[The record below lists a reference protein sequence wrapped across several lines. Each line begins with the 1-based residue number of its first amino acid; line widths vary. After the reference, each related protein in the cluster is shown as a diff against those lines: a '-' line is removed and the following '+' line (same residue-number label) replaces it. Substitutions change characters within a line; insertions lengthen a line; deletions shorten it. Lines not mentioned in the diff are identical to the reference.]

1 MRRRSAIRKLAL
13 GGVVLGLSV
22 APPIAAASP
31 SKSSSGGATVKH
43 RPAPSSQV
51 AMTPPMGWDSWDAF
65 GCGVNERDVEA
76 TANWLVRSGLRD
88 AGYRYVIIDDCWYA
102 PTRSASGSLRANTSK
117 FPTGM
122 RWLGSYLHARG
133 LLFGIY
139 ASAAQNTCAQENGIY
154 PGATGS
160 LGHEQQDANTFA
172 SWGVDYLKYDW
183 CTPNGSLHDQV
194 VELTKMRNALRATH
208 RRIVYSINP
217 NSFHTLTGGAY
228 NWSRIANLVRIAPDL
243 APVWNMG
250 PLWYWY
256 SGIVNAIGFDAPLWR
271 RAGPGHWN
279 DPDALIM
286 GLQPASYAYAVGS
299 PALAAFIGSPDIS
312 AYGIPS
318 LDEMRANFAMWSML
332 AAPLIL
338 GDDIRGLTPTMRRV
352 LLNRQLIAV
361 DQDPLGRQ
369 GYAVRR
375 SEKVW
380 LKPLSNHQYAVAL
393 FNHSPKRVRLFT
405 TPHQLGLPP
414 ASKYTVLNLWTG
426 KTWSTPGPLWALVP
440 GHGVVVFR
448 VTPVYAAPSHHPAK
462 KHHARDF
469 RRSAKRHHSA

>member
-1 MRRRSAIRKLAL
+1 
-13 GGVVLGLSV
+13 
-22 APPIAAASP
+22 
-31 SKSSSGGATVKH
+31 
-43 RPAPSSQV
+43 
-51 AMTPPMGWDSWDAF
+51 MTQA
-65 GCGVNERDVEA
+65 DVEQA
-76 TANWLVRSGLRD
+76 ANALVRSGMRD
-88 AGYRYVIIDDCWYA
+88 AGRYVIVDDCWYA
-102 PTRSASGSLRANTSK
+102 QTRNANGSLRPNTHK

-122 RWLGSYLHARG
+122 RWLGAYLHARG

-183 CTPNGSLHDQV
+183 CTPNGSLHDQIA
-194 VELTKMRNALRATH
+194 EFTKMRNALRATGH
-208 RRIVYSINP
+208 RIVYSINP
-217 NSFHTLTGGAY
+217 NSFHTLTSAAY
-228 NWSRIANLVRIAPDL
+228 NWSRIANMVRIAPDL

-256 SGIVNAIGFDAPLWR
+256 SGVVNAIGFDAPLWQ

-279 DPDALIM
+279 DPDALIV
-286 GLQPASYAYAVGS
+286 GLQPATYATAVGS
-299 PALAAFIGSPDIS
+299 PAFSGFIGSPDIA

-318 LDEMRANFAMWSML
+318 LEEMRANFAMWAML

-338 GDDIRGLTPTMRRV
+338 GDDLRGLTPALRQI

-369 GYAVRR
+369 GFPVH
-375 SEKVW
+375 SSQGLW

-393 FNHSPKRVRLFT
+393 FNRSAARRRMLT

-414 ASKYTVLNLWTG
+414 ASKYQVVNLWTG
-426 KTWSTPGPLWALVP
+426 KSWSTPGSLWAIVP
-440 GHGVVVFR
+440 GHGAAVLR
-448 VTPVYAAPSHHPAK
+448 VTPVFKAPSHRSSK
-462 KHHARDF
+462 KHHARDLSGRPRSAIRTSAAGSPGQRAGWTRGSHRAERVRGA
-469 RRSAKRHHSA
+469 RRSGASRA